1 MSKKSEKE
9 KTKAAVLEKA
19 AQNLPTA
26 PAPGQLP
33 APDAQG
39 VWNPPPLRPMA
50 KVEEP
55 VRVGPKVDWNGE
67 PREPGDVPTR
77 VLTTKAGVRV
87 DPLPEVTDAV
97 TPAPVEMPWE
107 VFKQDLET
115 PTKTETKPLTKASR
129 KPRAPKPE
137 KPVRKKAS
145 GAYQVLVVQQVR
157 SSDPA
162 GGLIKVLVP
171 ELGVYQSRAD
181 GQNLALKIANSRP
194 GATVV
199 VHRLLDRFVLQE
211 VTKTT
216 LVRS

>member
-33 APDAQG
+33 APDANG

-67 PREPGDVPTR
+67 PRGVGVGPEPT
-77 VLTTKAGVRV
+77 LT
-87 DPLPEVTDAV
+87 PETIEPAPVVTNAV

>member
-1 MSKKSEKE
+1 
-9 KTKAAVLEKA
+9 
-19 AQNLPTA
+19 
-26 PAPGQLP
+26 
-33 APDAQG
+33 
-39 VWNPPPLRPMA
+39 MA

-67 PREPGDVPTR
+67 PRGVGVGPEPT
-77 VLTTKAGVRV
+77 LTPETIW
-87 DPLPEVTDAV
+87 PEPEVTNNV